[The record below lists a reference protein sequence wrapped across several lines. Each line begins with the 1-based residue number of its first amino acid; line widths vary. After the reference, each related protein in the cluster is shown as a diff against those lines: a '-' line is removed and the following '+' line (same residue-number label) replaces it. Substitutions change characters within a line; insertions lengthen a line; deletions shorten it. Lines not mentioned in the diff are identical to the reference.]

1 MVKKEIMDK
10 SEMSRLLSVS
20 SVSIGYRDHTVAEN
34 ISFQLDEGEILT
46 LLGSNGCGKSTM
58 LKTLCGSIPAISGE
72 IDIEGRPLQSF
83 TAKEKAERIALV
95 TTRREIKARL
105 TVRDVVLLG
114 RYPYMDSLLREKS
127 SDTEACEHAM
137 ELTGITELADKYA
150 DCISDGQ
157 LQRVMLARALCQDS
171 KIILLDEPFSFL
183 DLHFRI
189 RILKLLER
197 AAKEEGRGIVIAL
210 HDLRE
215 AALISDR
222 ILCFTDTGVQLLM
235 HPEEELTE
243 DRIRS
248 IYDIEGSE
256 FDVLW
261 KL

>member
-1 MVKKEIMDK
+1 MVEKKITGEG
-10 SEMSRLLSVS
+10 RVLLTAS
-20 SVSIGYRDHTVAEN
+20 SVSTGYRDHKVTDD
-34 ISFQLDEGEILT
+34 ISFQLEKGKILT
-46 LLGSNGCGKSTM
+46 LLGSNGCGKSTL
-58 LKTLCGSIPAISGE
+58 LKTLCGSIPPLSGE
-72 IDIEGRPLQSF
+72 IDIEGRPLRSL
-83 TAKEKAERIALV
+83 TAKEKAGRIALV

-114 RYPYMDSLLREKS
+114 RYPYMDSLMREKS
-127 SDTEACEHAM
+127 TDTEACDHAM
-137 ELTGITELADKYA
+137 EMTGITELADKPA
-150 DCISDGQ
+150 DCLSDGQ

-183 DLHFRI
+183 DLNFRI

-197 AAKEEGRGIVIAL
+197 AAKEEGRGLVIAL

-222 ILCFTDTGVQLLM
+222 ILCFTGSGVQLLM
-235 HPEEELTE
+235 HPKEELTE

-248 IYDIEGSE
+248 IYGIEGTEYDS
-256 FDVLW
+256 LW